1 LSTWLRDYLYIPLGG
16 NRGDS
21 AKLFGNVL
29 LAACLAGL
37 GFGLGFYFA
46 DQPRAQ
52 ALIARYPAIPWIVGG
67 LLLAACARIACAHK
81 QRALT
86 ARNLM
91 LTMIIGGLWHGAAW
105 TFVLWGVLH
114 ALGLVIQQLVRPL
127 TARLPDA
134 GPRSWPWKLLGWFVA
149 FHLWCL
155 FFVPFRAVDIA
166 HAGELARILWTD
178 RSIGMAGAWLVPA
191 LVYVAPLI
199 VVEAFQRIRR
209 DDEAVLR
216 VAIPVRASVYA
227 VVFAALVL
235 LGEDHAR
242 PFIYFQF

>member
-1 LSTWLRDYLYIPLGG
+1 VRHY
-16 NRGDS
+16 
-21 AKLFGNVL
+21 
-29 LAACLAGL
+29 
-37 GFGLGFYFA
+37 
-46 DQPRAQ
+46 
-52 ALIARYPAIPWIVGG
+52 
-67 LLLAACARIACAHK
+67 
-81 QRALT
+81 
-86 ARNLM
+86 RNLII
-91 LTMIIGGLWHGAAW
+91 TMTLCGLWHGAAW

-199 VVEAFQRIRR
+199 VVEAFQLAATTR
-209 DDEAVLR
+209 
-216 VAIPVRASVYA
+216 PSCASRSRC
-227 VVFAALVL
+227 ALPCMPSCSP
-235 LGEDHAR
+235 R
-242 PFIYFQF
+242 SSC